1 MTKKLQNTC
10 IILIL
15 GLLVTACAAPARVGN
30 MVPDKNVNASVK
42 SNSLLSKQV
51 EIKEVSG
58 GKETN
63 PMWTSQVGNKEFE
76 EALKFALL
84 NHNLLAKEE
93 GRYSLNVQMI
103 QLDQPVFGAD
113 FTVTAEVQYTLTD
126 ISTNTVVLDEK
137 IVRRF
142 TATMSDSFYGVE
154 RLRLANEGAIKTN
167 LTEFIRLLIQH
178 AEKSNLISNN
188 EVLTISDISVELR

>member
-1 MTKKLQNTC
+1 MTKNFQKICL
-10 IILIL
+10 ILAL

-30 MVPDKNVNASVK
+30 MVPEKEQNVSVQG
-42 SNSLLSKQV
+42 SSPFAKQV
-51 EIKEVSG
+51 RIEDVSG

-76 EALKFALL
+76 DALKFALL

-93 GRYSLNVQMI
+93 GRYSLSVKMI
-103 QLDQPVFGAD
+103 QLDQPIFGAD

-126 ISTNTVVLDEK
+126 TIQNSIVFDEK
-137 IVRRF
+137 ITRPF
-142 TATMSDSFYGVE
+142 TATMSDAFYGVE

-167 LTEFIRLLIQH
+167 LTEFTRLLIQH
-178 AEKSNLISNN
+178 SQKNNLISDKDALLMSNITV
-188 EVLTISDISVELR
+188 EVR